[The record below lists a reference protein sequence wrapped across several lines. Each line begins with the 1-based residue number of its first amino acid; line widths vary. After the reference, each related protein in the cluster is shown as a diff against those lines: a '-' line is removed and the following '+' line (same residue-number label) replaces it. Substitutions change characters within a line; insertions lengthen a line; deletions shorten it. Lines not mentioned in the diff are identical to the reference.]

1 MEQRLKERLTGA
13 AILVALVVLVV
24 PELFHGHAADRD
36 GGAAAGEGPPLR
48 SYTIDLGGTHTAPMQ
63 LSTAPARADASA
75 IPAGP
80 APTGAAPTA
89 TVSTPAAAAVAPAA
103 AAQPPVAQTSAA
115 AAAVASA
122 PARTP
127 NARVSLVYAPG
138 ETRASHD
145 HRGPRASGSWS
156 VQLGLFAKRANAE
169 HLLHTAQAKGFS
181 ASLSRPD
188 ARGRYQVRMAGLTTR
203 TQAVTLAA
211 RLRAAGLP
219 AATIGP
225 AAASDPPRVSR

>member
-36 GGAAAGEGPPLR
+36 GRAAAGEGPPLR

-63 LSTAPARADASA
+63 LSTAPARTDGSASSA
-75 IPAGP
+75 VPAST
-80 APTGAAPTA
+80 ATAPTA
-89 TVSTPAAAAVAPAA
+89 TVPAPLAPAAQAAAAPA
-103 AAQPPVAQTSAA
+103 SAA
-115 AAAVASA
+115 SAVSAATVPTRA
-122 PARTP
+122 P
-127 NARVSLVYAPG
+127 NARVSLARPPG
-138 ETRASHD
+138 ELRESHD
-145 HRGPRASGSWS
+145 GRGPRAAGSWS
-156 VQLGLFAKRANAE
+156 VQLGLFARRTNAE

-188 ARGRYQVRMAGLTTR
+188 ARGRYQVRVAGLTTR
-203 TQAVTLAA
+203 SQALTLAA

-225 AAASDPPRVSR
+225 AAASDPVRVSR